1 MPAIQNPPNKEQG
14 RQDNTPAPLIVRT
27 LQRENDVLTL
37 QRHRK
42 WHRPLAGWLSA
53 KGLFSSPETRHA
65 PNRQPGGASVPPR
78 DGEF

>member
-42 WHRPLAGWLSA
+42 WHRPPAGRRSFLCLPKEKNQK
-53 KGLFSSPETRHA
+53 KG
-65 PNRQPGGASVPPR
+65 QPCR
-78 DGEF
+78 